1 MYTLRHSS
9 PNSEAAAVLKPA
21 LSMINRIDIAA
32 LQQGNQS
39 AFREIV
45 AAFQDKVYNTCL
57 GFLECPQEAEDA
69 AQEVFIE
76 VFRSVGNFR
85 GDASLSTWIYRIA
98 VSKCLQEIRK
108 KRRQK
113 RFAHFVPRIHGEEE
127 PSDCVGDPDVRN
139 QPLAQLED
147 KERADILYAALSAL
161 AESQRVAFTLHKI
174 EGLSYHEIA
183 EVMDASLPAVESL
196 IHRAK
201 TNLRKRLT
209 EYYRMQLS

>member
-1 MYTLRHSS
+1 MHTLRHS
-9 PNSEAAAVLKPA
+9 PPISEATTLLRTA
-21 LSMINRIDIAA
+21 LSMSNQVDIAA
-32 LQQGNQS
+32 LKQGDET
-39 AFREIV
+39 AFRGIV
-45 AAFQDKVYNTCL
+45 ATYQDKVYNTCL
-57 GFLECPQEAEDA
+57 GFLESSQEAEDA

-98 VSKCLQEIRK
+98 VTKSLQEIRR

-127 PSDCVGDPDVRN
+127 PSDCVGDPDLRN

-147 KERADILYAALSAL
+147 KERADILYRALGQL
-161 AESQRVAFTLHKI
+161 PESQRVAFTLHKI
-174 EGLSYHEIA
+174 EGLSYQKIA
-183 EVMDASLPAVESL
+183 AIMDASLPAVESL

-201 TNLRKRLT
+201 TNLRKRLAD
-209 EYYRMQLS
+209 YYRKELS